1 MKADSNKGLNIAMWS
16 GPRNISTAMMR
27 SFGSREDSFVS
38 DEPMYGHFL
47 LKSGVSHPMREEVL
61 ESMSTNFNDLTDYLT
76 GDIPNNKAV
85 WYQKQ
90 MTHHI
95 LESDDLGWLKGLRNT
110 FLIRHPKDVILSYM
124 EKFNLEEELIGFK
137 QQDRIYRYVC
147 KFVDSNPVI
156 IDSKDILD
164 IPKKML
170 TKLCDSL
177 NIPFCDRMLSWTM
190 GHHST
195 DGVWG
200 KHWYNSVIKT
210 DSFGEY
216 KEKNESIPDQYMD
229 IYNRSLDLYEKLHQK
244 KI

>member
-1 MKADSNKGLNIAMWS
+1 MAANSSTSLSVAMWS

-47 LKSGVSHPMREEVL
+47 MKTGISHPMRDEVL
-61 ESMSTNFNDLTDYLT
+61 KSMSTDFNDLTDYLT
-76 GDIPNNKAV
+76 GNIPNNRNI

-95 LESDDLGWLKGLRNT
+95 LESDNLSWVKKLKNT
-110 FLIRHPKDVILSYM
+110 FLIRHPKDVMLSYM
-124 EKFNLEEELIGFK
+124 EKFDLEEELIGFQ
-137 QQDRIYRYVC
+137 QQDRIYRYVFD
-147 KFVDSNPVI
+147 FVEENPIVI
-156 IDSKDILD
+156 DAKDILKD
-164 IPKKML
+164 PKKML
-170 TKLCDSL
+170 TRLCNHLD
-177 NIPFCDRMLSWTM
+177 IPFHSSMLSWRT

-200 KHWYNSVIKT
+200 KHWYSNVIKT

-216 KEKNESIPDQYMD
+216 KEKTNSIPEKYID
-229 IYNRSLDLYEKLHQK
+229 IYNRSLELYKKLHQK